1 MVKYQIISTQK
12 LLEINKYRRLFVK
25 KQHRESKNR
34 MRIMM
39 GMRGTRVGMT
49 RMRRIKMGMREI
61 RVGIMGMQEITVGMM
76 GMREITV

>member
-25 KQHRESKNR
+25 KQNRESKNR

-39 GMRGTRVGMT
+39 GMRGTRVGMI
-49 RMRRIKMGMREI
+49 RMRRIKMGMRGI